1 MSTLISK
8 NHSGWMVKAPQLA
21 LILITIIW
29 GGSFITVQYGLN
41 FSSPIMFVGL
51 RFAAAALAVTLISPK
66 SLKGMNLKEVFAGA
80 VIGIM
85 IAIGYGTQ
93 TVGLQTISS
102 SESAFLTALYV
113 PLVPILLWLMFRK
126 KPHVMTW
133 IGALFAFI
141 GLVFLTGNGFAAIQ
155 LSFGQTLTLLGSIAI
170 ALEIIFISHFAE
182 QVNVR
187 SVFPCLNCF
196 FKKTVFNL

>member
-51 RFAAAALAVTLISPK
+51 RFAAAALAVTLIFLK

-126 KPHVMTW
+126 KPHVMT
-133 IGALFAFI
+133 
-141 GLVFLTGNGFAAIQ
+141 
-155 LSFGQTLTLLGSIAI
+155 
-170 ALEIIFISHFAE
+170 
-182 QVNVR
+182 
-187 SVFPCLNCF
+187 
-196 FKKTVFNL
+196 

>member
-41 FSSPIMFVGL
+41 FSSPIIFVGL
-51 RFAAAALAVTLISPK
+51 RFAAAALAVTLISLK
-66 SLKGMNLKEVFAGA
+66 SLKGMNLKEVFAGV

-113 PLVPILLWLMFRK
+113 PLVPILLWLLFRK
-126 KPHVMTW
+126 NHM
-133 IGALFAFI
+133 L
-141 GLVFLTGNGFAAIQ
+141 
-155 LSFGQTLTLLGSIAI
+155 
-170 ALEIIFISHFAE
+170 
-182 QVNVR
+182 
-187 SVFPCLNCF
+187 
-196 FKKTVFNL
+196 